1 MPSAVD
7 RAMAPRRPSAR
18 DRLTPASAVAG
29 VRYSDTADPQ
39 VGDATAHNARPAD
52 FTWPARARGR
62 HLRTDAEARLS
73 ATRARTHGVARA
85 GGTSRPDHARRAS
98 RGRRPRLASPRRA
111 RARRVPALRHPRPR
125 LRPRP
130 LPGVQRRDPGGLLV

>member
-29 VRYSDTADPQ
+29 VRYSDTADPE
-39 VGDATAHNARPAD
+39 VGDATAHNARPGD

-62 HLRTDAEARLS
+62 HLRTDVRRRRTAAEARPS

-98 RGRRPRLASPRRA
+98 RGRRPRLASPT
-111 RARRVPALRHPRPR
+111 
-125 LRPRP
+125 
-130 LPGVQRRDPGGLLV
+130 